1 MARLT
6 TSGLRRAKMAKVESL
21 SHKHLV
27 VLESTG
33 TALQPRA
40 DQEPSN
46 DELRSGDTQ
55 ERGMRS
61 NPCAIKQLF
70 SLIQCTQIPPDE
82 SRSARKDSEK
92 TDEWTM

>member
-61 NPCAIKQLF
+61 NPCAIKQLATF
-70 SLIQCTQIPPDE
+70 PNPANTEP
-82 SRSARKDSEK
+82 AG
-92 TDEWTM
+92 

>member
-1 MARLT
+1 
-6 TSGLRRAKMAKVESL
+6 MAKVESL

-46 DELRSGDTQ
+46 DELRSG
-55 ERGMRS
+55 ERQ
-61 NPCAIKQLF
+61 IKPLR
-70 SLIQCTQIPPDE
+70 D
-82 SRSARKDSEK
+82 K
-92 TDEWTM
+92 TDVFPHPARAERDV

>member
-1 MARLT
+1 
-6 TSGLRRAKMAKVESL
+6 MAKVESL

-61 NPCAIKQLF
+61 NPCAIKKPLL
-70 SLIQCTQIPPDE
+70 SLIQRTQSPPDE